1 MTNKIINVD
10 PEIAG
15 GVPVFYGTSIPVKIL
30 FEYLERGL
38 SIDKFLEDYNF
49 IDRRQVVKLLELSEN
64 LLMSTSELLS
74 DGMIRPNL
82 N

>member
-1 MTNKIINVD
+1 MNNKIINVD
-10 PEIAG
+10 PEISG
-15 GVPVFYGTSIPVKIL
+15 GVPVFYGTNIPVKIL
-30 FEYLERGL
+30 FEYLEKGF
-38 SIDKFLEDYNF
+38 SIDKFLDDYNF

-74 DGMIRPNL
+74 DSIIHPNL